1 MQAPKILPRIASQ
14 AGISEELA
22 LKLWRRACSEA
33 EYLSG
38 QATGSEYFGLAVDR
52 WLAIVGEESGQPSVP
67 GLMPAA
73 QISWIWQHQS
83 RLSQLSLLAARNAYL
98 SWQNLY
104 TYRQAA

>member
-14 AGISEELA
+14 AGISEALT
-22 LKLWRRACSEA
+22 LKLWRRAASEA

-38 QATGSEYFGLAVDR
+38 QATGSEYFGLAIDR
-52 WLAIVGEESGQPSVP
+52 WLDFVADESGQPSGA

-73 QISWIWQHQS
+73 QISWLWQHQS
-83 RLSQLSLLAARNAYL
+83 RMSQLSLLAAHNACL

-104 TYRQAA
+104 TWRQAA